1 MRRVV
6 IATIKIGPDSTSFCS
21 GDDKNPHVAA
31 SHVSKWENAVL
42 GVVSIHNFF
51 TRCARRNERTRKPA
65 KIVIPKFINGFPERE
80 QPIARTSPTVSKSQ
94 EKVPILFG

>member
-42 GVVSIHNFF
+42 GVVSIHNLF
-51 TRCARRNERTRKPA
+51 TR
-65 KIVIPKFINGFPERE
+65 
-80 QPIARTSPTVSKSQ
+80 
-94 EKVPILFG
+94 